1 MTWGSKAT
9 ANHQVRAPVDANSQ
23 ENWARWAEKLQ
34 TQKTPL
40 QTATPTPGP
49 QVIPSQPHRVGFWVG
64 QVVGRP
70 LSP

>member
-1 MTWGSKAT
+1 MMGGSKAM
-9 ANHQVRAPVDANSQ
+9 ADHQASAQVDVKSQ

-34 TQKTPL
+34 TQTPL
-40 QTATPTPGP
+40 QTAIPTPGP